1 MLQFTK
7 RVGSMFA
14 IVDDDDG
21 AIDWIPVEEL
31 CKYVDD
37 GVEINGVVAANQADA
52 EVTPADIDCYPQVVV
67 LPSRL
72 CNWAKGDNIFA
83 VATSFT
89 VDKKGKFVLRAA
101 GKPYK
106 GGLRIASEAH
116 LCFNN
121 GVQVRIPM
129 SDAEVL
135 MSGSCKDPVEVIKRL
150 APAEKK

>member
-21 AIDWIPVEEL
+21 AVDWIPIEDL
-31 CKYVDD
+31 CKYIDD
-37 GVEINGVVAANQADA
+37 GVNIKGVEAVNQSDA
-52 EVTPADIDCYPQVVV
+52 EVTPADIFCNPQVVV

-72 CNWAKGDNIFA
+72 CNWAKGKNIFA
-83 VATSFT
+83 EVTSFT
-89 VDKKGKFVLRAA
+89 IDKKGKFVLRAA

-129 SDAEVL
+129 SDAEIL
-135 MSGSCKDPVEVIKRL
+135 MSKGQSDLTSVIKRL
-150 APAEKK
+150 APAGDK